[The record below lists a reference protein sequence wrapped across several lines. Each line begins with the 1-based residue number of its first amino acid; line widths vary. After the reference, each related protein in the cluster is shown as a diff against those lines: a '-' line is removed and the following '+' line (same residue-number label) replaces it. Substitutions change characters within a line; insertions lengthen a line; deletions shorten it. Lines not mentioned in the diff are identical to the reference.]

1 MEYDHIKQ
9 YFQTEDDMLYTITA
23 NGKSMQ
29 INASSAE
36 NAVRS
41 QICWYGYDTIITVSD
56 SNGNVEKYRK
66 TKSRDDV
73 TGYTDLIKEVCG

>member
-1 MEYDHIKQ
+1 
-9 YFQTEDDMLYTITA
+9 MLYTITV

-36 NAVRS
+36 TAVRS
-41 QICWYGYDTIITVSD
+41 QMCWYGYDTIITVSD
-56 SNGNVEKYRK
+56 SNSNTEKYRK
-66 TKSRDDV
+66 IKSKDAT

>member
-1 MEYDHIKQ
+1 MDNNIIKQ
-9 YFQTEDDMLYTITA
+9 YFQTEDNMLYTITA

-36 NAVRS
+36 TAVRS
-41 QICWYGYDTIITVSD
+41 QMCWYGYDTIIAVSD

-66 TKSRDDV
+66 TKSRDAA
-73 TGYTDLIKEVCG
+73 TGYTDLIKEV

>member
-1 MEYDHIKQ
+1 
-9 YFQTEDDMLYTITA
+9 MLYTITA

-36 NAVRS
+36 IAVRS
-41 QICWYGYDTIITVSD
+41 QMCWCGYDTIITVSN

-66 TKSRDDV
+66 AKLKDAT
-73 TGYTDLIKEVCG
+73 TGYTNLTKEVCR

>member
-1 MEYDHIKQ
+1 
-9 YFQTEDDMLYTITA
+9 MLYTITA

-36 NAVRS
+36 IAVRS
-41 QICWYGYDTIITVSD
+41 QMCWCGYDTIITVSD

-66 TKSRDDV
+66 AKSRDDV
-73 TGYTDLIKEVCG
+73 TGYTDLIMEVCG